1 MLGFCRPGEDSEA
14 FTEKLA
20 NRKIERASK
29 LCFTHADIAYP
40 RQSKGAELAAIQI
53 EREEIPKIFNA
64 TQMIRLDIPLLVTC
78 GSGLF
83 VVEPNLELFEDGVAQ
98 LLEQVNIGRGSTGAP
113 ERDR

>member
-29 LCFTHADIAYP
+29 LCFADANVAYP
-40 RQSKGAELAAIQI
+40 RKGKRSELAAIQI
-53 EREEIPKIFNA
+53 EREQIPKVFDT
-64 TQMIRLDIPLLVTC
+64 TQMIGLDIPLLVTC

-98 LLEQVNIGRGSTGAP
+98 LLEQVNIGSGSTGAP